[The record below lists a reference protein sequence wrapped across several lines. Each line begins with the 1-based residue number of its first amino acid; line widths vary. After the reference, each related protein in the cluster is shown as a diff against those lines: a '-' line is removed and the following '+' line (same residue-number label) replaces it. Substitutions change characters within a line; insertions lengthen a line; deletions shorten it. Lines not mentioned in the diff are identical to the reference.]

1 MSSNVFH
8 KDGVGS
14 TGVDGGVARVRTSS
28 PHRSKQGKGSPK
40 MGQQAFKTTSIYTH
54 RRVPSTP
61 RLLKSKLHLD
71 VCVCARQQIS
81 SPLQRDSVHITW
93 PEKSVSL
100 PTINAFYP
108 HPPLFDKCQF
118 LATFSCPTHFNLNT
132 NITQPMKCFL
142 FLPNVQ
148 RGPWS
153 MSNVR
158 HWQFPHERF
167 IYSDKMWRRP
177 RAAQLRTTRSRGH
190 QHGNNN
196 SNNRR
201 ADGQNITR
209 C

>member
-71 VCVCARQQIS
+71 VCVCTATDFL
-81 SPLQRDSVHITW
+81 PFTTGQRAHHMAGKICITSHYKRLLSAPPHFLINVNSW
-93 PEKSVSL
+93 PRFHE
-100 PTINAFYP
+100 
-108 HPPLFDKCQF
+108 
-118 LATFSCPTHFNLNT
+118 HFNLNT

-148 RGPWS
+148 RGP
-153 MSNVR
+153 
-158 HWQFPHERF
+158 
-167 IYSDKMWRRP
+167 
-177 RAAQLRTTRSRGH
+177 
-190 QHGNNN
+190 
-196 SNNRR
+196 
-201 ADGQNITR
+201 
-209 C
+209 